1 MSGLQLVLASK
12 NRKKLVEMREI
23 LGALGY
29 QVLSQAEVGV
39 DLEPE
44 ETGDTFEENALI
56 KAREV
61 CAASGLPAISDDSGL
76 EVDALGGEPG
86 VHSARYGGSHDRSD
100 EERTALLLHNME
112 QMEQRRARY
121 VCVIAVVFPDGREL
135 TARGTCEG
143 EIARE
148 WRGTGGF
155 GYDPVFRL
163 PDGRHM
169 AELDSDEKHRIS
181 HRGKALQDMKTKL
194 TEALGL

>member
-135 TARGTCEG
+135 TARGACEG

-155 GYDPVFRL
+155 GYDPIFRL

-169 AELDSDEKHRIS
+169 AELDRDEKHRIS